1 MEYNKKLGSFVV
13 VSFIYV
19 FIHLFHRR
27 FEETLNTTVLKLKAK
42 NENNLPLSTKRFPFG
57 GKQPGK

>member
-13 VSFIYV
+13 VSFIYF
-19 FIHLFHRR
+19 FIHLFNHR

-42 NENNLPLSTKRFPFG
+42 IHKEISLWRETAR
-57 GKQPGK
+57 QMMITI